1 MASFQR
7 GRIYMAAADAA
18 SQVTTKRVK
27 VVYALF
33 IPDAANDQAVVSE
46 SSTDDPAIIFS
57 STGAKEQKFLDFS
70 ENPVI
75 LEGVY
80 LDSISANGQI
90 ILYTT
95 SEGRQ

>member
-1 MASFQR
+1 MASFIR

-18 SQVTTKRVK
+18 SSITTKKVK

-33 IPDAANDQAVVSE
+33 IPDAAGDQAVVSE
-46 SSTDDPAIIFS
+46 SSSDDPAIIFS
-57 STGAKEQKFLDFS
+57 SAVAKEAQLLDFS
-70 ENPVI
+70 SKPVI
-75 LEGVY
+75 LDGVY
-80 LDSISANGQI
+80 LDSISANGQV